1 MYSRLIGINQND
13 TDKSAT
19 DIARAQI
26 VCPDFVSC
34 VNKTI
39 NSTENISKGDVLNIK
54 LYKGSLKAKV
64 ESVGK

>member
-1 MYSRLIGINQND
+1 MIRKHQMYSRLIGINQND

-26 VCPDFVSC
+26 VYPDFVSC

-39 NSTENISKGDVLNIK
+39 NSTASIM
-54 LYKGSLKAKV
+54 AK
-64 ESVGK
+64 KI

>member
-1 MYSRLIGINQND
+1 MPAISMIRKHQMYSRLIGINQND

-34 VNKTI
+34 VNKAI
-39 NSTENISKGDVLNIK
+39 KSTASIM
-54 LYKGSLKAKV
+54 AK
-64 ESVGK
+64 KI

>member
-34 VNKTI
+34 VNKAI
-39 NSTENISKGDVLNIK
+39 KSTASIM
-54 LYKGSLKAKV
+54 AK
-64 ESVGK
+64 KI